1 VSRAASRMLALTA
14 SVAAVLLA
22 AACSSAAPARPTTLE
37 LEEIRPGV
45 AKGYLRADQLPDS
58 AALLPP
64 PPATGSA
71 AQAVD
76 DQLSLARTVRGTPR
90 WEQAI
95 VDSNVQFPAAA
106 SIFACAIGTD
116 ITEANAPRLYAM
128 LRRSRTDAAAV
139 SDAAKDKHK
148 RPRPFTVN
156 GEATCT
162 PEKEAGLARN
172 GSYPSGHTSI
182 GAAWALILAELA
194 PDRADAVLA
203 RGTSYG
209 QSRMVCN
216 VHWQSV
222 SPLGARWAQRWL
234 PACMAMPSSV
244 PTWTLPASSW
254 RSCARPVHRYSS
266 ATVQPKPQHWP
277 HRCRSPRRKP
287 LSLQA
292 S

>member
-1 VSRAASRMLALTA
+1 MLALTT

-45 AKGYLRADQLPDS
+45 AKGYLQADQLPDS

-64 PPATGSA
+64 PPAPGSA

-76 DQLSLARTVRGTPR
+76 DQLSQARTLRGTPR

-116 ITEANAPRLYAM
+116 ITEANAPRLYAL

-156 GEATCT
+156 GDATCT

-216 VHWQSV
+216 VHWHSDV
-222 SPLGARWAQRWL
+222 AAGREMGAAVVARLHGDAQFRADMDAARVELAQLRKAGTPVQQRDCAAEAAALATLL
-234 PACMAMPSSV
+234 PFAAP
-244 PTWTLPASSW
+244 
-254 RSCARPVHRYSS
+254 
-266 ATVQPKPQHWP
+266 
-277 HRCRSPRRKP
+277 
-287 LSLQA
+287 
-292 S
+292 

>member
-1 VSRAASRMLALTA
+1 MNLPSTARSLALTA
-14 SVAAVLLA
+14 VALLA
-22 AACSSAAPARPTTLE
+22 SACAATPGTRPTTLE

-45 AKGYLRADQLPDS
+45 AKGYLRTDQLPDS

-64 PPATGSA
+64 PPAPGSA

-76 DQLSLARTVRGTPR
+76 DQLSQARTLRGTPR

-116 ITEANAPRLYAM
+116 ITEANAPRLYAL

-139 SDAAKDKHK
+139 SDAAKDKYR

-156 GEATCT
+156 GDGTCT
-162 PEKEAGLARN
+162 PDKEAGLARN

-203 RGTSYG
+203 RGISYG

-216 VHWQSV
+216 VHWHSDVTAGREMGAAVVARLHGDATFRADMDAARAELAQLRKAGTPV
-222 SPLGARWAQRWL
+222 RQRDCAAEAAALAIGAPLL
-234 PACMAMPSSV
+234 
-244 PTWTLPASSW
+244 L
-254 RSCARPVHRYSS
+254 
-266 ATVQPKPQHWP
+266 
-277 HRCRSPRRKP
+277 
-287 LSLQA
+287 L
-292 S
+292 